1 MKECK
6 KTPPAADRVW
16 YGVLSHLLASAP
28 MLRLIR
34 SCPPSPSLIRTLC
47 TCICACSSAFALV
60 RPRLRSCMCLR
71 SRPFVCACVC
81 ARLYVFALVRNRLY
95 APAFVPVCKCLRS
108 CSFVRTWT
116 RLHPRPPRLS
126 VPAVALVCP
135 CHPRSY
141 MTCVRVYSLSLACVR
156 PVLSF
161 CLWNFL

>member
-28 MLRLIR
+28 VLRLIR
-34 SCPPSPSLIRTLC
+34 PCPPSCSLIRTLC

-71 SRPFVCACVC
+71 SRPFVCACVR
-81 ARLYVFALVRNRLY
+81 ARPYVFALIRNHLY
-95 APAFVPVCKCLRS
+95 APAFVPVRKCLRS
-108 CSFVRTWT
+108 RSFVRTWI
-116 RLHPRPPRLS
+116 RRHPRPPRLS

-135 CHPRSY
+135 RRPCSY
-141 MTCVRVYSLSLACVR
+141 MMCVCVYSLSLACIC
-156 PVLSF
+156 PVLSC